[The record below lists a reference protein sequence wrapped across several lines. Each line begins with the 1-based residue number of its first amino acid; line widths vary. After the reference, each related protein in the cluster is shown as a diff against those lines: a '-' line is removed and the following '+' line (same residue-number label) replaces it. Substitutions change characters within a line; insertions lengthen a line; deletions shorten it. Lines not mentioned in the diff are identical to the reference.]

1 MLDPQVDPPGRQI
14 ALAAAFVLSLLVV
27 PQGKRKL
34 EQYLAALMDKQ
45 SGWGLSS
52 RMRILVADMRAQWRG
67 PDRRITAF
75 DAVRACR
82 RGQARLLLAMVL
94 TLLAHLSPPKM
105 ITRGILSIELAP
117 MMSAMSKHLGC
128 DPPVGAGGLNL
139 AGAGR
144 AALLGTPRGRPHVR
158 SIPSMASAASA
169 MRCASANRRIEPGLM
184 VVTCMTHVATSA
196 GQQGRDCRETDHGLN
211 GRDDRSTTGR
221 ACKRARLKLV

>member
-14 ALAAAFVLSLLVV
+14 ALTATFVLSLLVV
-27 PQGKRKL
+27 AQGKRKL

-75 DAVRACR
+75 DPVRACQ
-82 RGQARLLLAMVL
+82 RGQPRLLLAMVL
-94 TLLAHLSPPKM
+94 TLLTHLSPPKM

-128 DPPVGAGGLNL
+128 ESRPPEWADVS
-139 AGAGR
+139 
-144 AALLGTPRGRPHVR
+144 RPKKR
-158 SIPSMASAASA
+158 T
-169 MRCASANRRIEPGLM
+169 R
-184 VVTCMTHVATSA
+184 TC
-196 GQQGRDCRETDHGLN
+196 
-211 GRDDRSTTGR
+211 
-221 ACKRARLKLV
+221 

>member
-144 AALLGTPRGRPHVR
+144 AALLWSRDAARSASRSVDSVDGERGERDALR
-158 SIPSMASAASA
+158 QRQPS
-169 MRCASANRRIEPGLM
+169 N
-184 VVTCMTHVATSA
+184 
-196 GQQGRDCRETDHGLN
+196 
-211 GRDDRSTTGR
+211 
-221 ACKRARLKLV
+221 RARPDGGDLHDPCRHQRGTAGT